1 MAKLETAT
9 LEEAT
14 RPPKSI
20 FRGLEF
26 LAAQFFTILA
36 TVVGVYLAGYVGFQ
50 RNLEYDRYQKA
61 QQLSDLL
68 TATEVELKQNV
79 ARLRKFNDRLPAEV
93 GTGVQASEWPRLRLF
108 VWQATGRSSSA
119 FDMPPQ
125 ILTDLQAFYGDL
137 DEMLSDA
144 EAHDN
149 FDHLTESNVYE
160 RTQFKKRLND
170 RVSFAETSILPALDN
185 SIGASEKLIKKYS
198 TPD

>member
-1 MAKLETAT
+1 MAKLETAA

-14 RPPKSI
+14 RPKPV

-68 TATEVELKQNV
+68 TATEVELKQNL
-79 ARLRKFNDRLPAEV
+79 ARLRKFNDRLPADV
-93 GTGVQASEWPRLRLF
+93 GTGVQASDWPHLRLF
-108 VWQATGRSSSA
+108 VWQATGRSSSV

-125 ILTDLQAFYGDL
+125 ILTDLQALYADL
-137 DEMLSDA
+137 DEMLNDA

-149 FDHLTESNVYE
+149 FRHLIQSNVYD
-160 RTQFKKRLND
+160 RTQYKQHLND
-170 RVSFAETSILPALDN
+170 RLSFAETSIVPALDS
-185 SIGASEKLIKKYS
+185 SIATSEQLIKKYG
-198 TPD
+198 TD

>member
-1 MAKLETAT
+1 MAKLESAA

-14 RPPKSI
+14 RPPKAV

-79 ARLRKFNDRLPAEV
+79 ARLHKFNDRLPADV
-93 GTGVQASEWPRLRLF
+93 GTGLQASEWPRLRLF
-108 VWQATGRSSSA
+108 VWQATGRSSST

-125 ILTDLQAFYGDL
+125 ILTDLQALYGDL
-137 DEMLSDA
+137 DEMLNDA
-144 EAHDN
+144 EAHDD
-149 FDHLTESNVYE
+149 FSHLTQSNVYD
-160 RTQFKKRLND
+160 RTQYKRRLND
-170 RVSFAETSILPALDN
+170 RLSFAETSILPALDS
-185 SIGASEKLIKKYS
+185 SIAASDQLIKKYS
-198 TPD
+198 AD

>member
-1 MAKLETAT
+1 MTKLESAA

-14 RPPKSI
+14 RPPKTL

-36 TVVGVYLAGYVGFQ
+36 TIVGVYLAGYVGFQ

-79 ARLRKFNDRLPAEV
+79 ARLRKFNERLPADV
-93 GTGVQASEWPRLRLF
+93 GTGVQATEWPRLRLF
-108 VWQATGRSSSA
+108 VWQATGRSSST

-125 ILTDLQAFYGDL
+125 ILTDLQSLYGDL
-137 DEMLSDA
+137 DEMLNDA
-144 EAHDN
+144 EAHDD
-149 FDHLTESNVYE
+149 FRRLTTSNVYD
-160 RTQFKKRLND
+160 RTQFKQRLND
-170 RVSFAETSILPALDN
+170 RLSYAETSIFPALDS
-185 SIGASEKLIKKYS
+185 SIAASDQLTKKYS
-198 TPD
+198 TE

>member
-1 MAKLETAT
+1 MTKLESAA

-14 RPPKSI
+14 RPPKTV

-36 TVVGVYLAGYVGFQ
+36 TIVGVYLAGYVGFQ

-79 ARLRKFNDRLPAEV
+79 ARLRKFNERLPADV
-93 GTGVQASEWPRLRLF
+93 GTGVQATEWPRLRLF
-108 VWQATGRSSSA
+108 VWQATGRSSST

-125 ILTDLQAFYGDL
+125 ILTDLQSLYGDL
-137 DEMLSDA
+137 DEMLNDA
-144 EAHDN
+144 EAHDD
-149 FDHLTESNVYE
+149 FRHLSQSNVYD
-160 RTQFKKRLND
+160 RTQFKQRLND
-170 RVSFAETSILPALDN
+170 RLSYAETSIFPALDN
-185 SIGASEKLIKKYS
+185 SIAASDQLTKKYS
-198 TPD
+198 TE

>member
-1 MAKLETAT
+1 MAKLETAP

-14 RPPKSI
+14 RPKPV

-68 TATEVELKQNV
+68 TATEVELKQNL
-79 ARLRKFNDRLPAEV
+79 ARLRKFNDRLPADV
-93 GTGVQASEWPRLRLF
+93 GTGVQASDWPHLRLF
-108 VWQATGRSSSA
+108 VWQATGRSSSV

-125 ILTDLQAFYGDL
+125 ILTDLQALYADL
-137 DEMLSDA
+137 DEMLNDA

-149 FDHLTESNVYE
+149 FRHLIQSNVYD
-160 RTQFKKRLND
+160 RTQYKQHLND
-170 RVSFAETSILPALDN
+170 RLSFAETSIVPALDS
-185 SIGASEKLIKKYS
+185 SIATSEQLIKKYG
-198 TPD
+198 TD

>member
-61 QQLSDLL
+61 QQKSDLL
-68 TATEVELKQNV
+68 TATEVELKQNL
-79 ARLRKFNDRLPAEV
+79 ARLHKFNDRLPADV
-93 GTGVQASEWPRLRLF
+93 GYSVFDPEWPHLRLF

-119 FDMPPQ
+119 FDLPPQ
-125 ILTDLQAFYGDL
+125 ILTDLQALYGDL
-137 DEMLSDA
+137 EEMLNDA
-144 EAHDN
+144 EAHEN
-149 FDHLTESNVYE
+149 FRHLTTSNTSD
-160 RTQFKKRLND
+160 RGQFKKRLED
-170 RVSFAETSILPALDN
+170 RLSFAETSILPALDS
-185 SIGASEKLIKKYS
+185 SIAASEELIKKYS
-198 TPD
+198 APD